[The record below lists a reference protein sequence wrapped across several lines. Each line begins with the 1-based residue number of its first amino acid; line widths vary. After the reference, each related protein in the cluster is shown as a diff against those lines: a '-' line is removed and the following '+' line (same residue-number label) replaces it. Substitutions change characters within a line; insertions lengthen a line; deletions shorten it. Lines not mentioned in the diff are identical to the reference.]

1 MAVHAVSIPEASV
14 QSVHVVPVTAGHIL
28 QEVCSDWSVY
38 CPFSHSLHVLID
50 VMPAPESENNPTT
63 QLLQTDAVDCPVP
76 TSLYFPPTHAVHL
89 SEDRPVSLD
98 HFAAKH
104 CLQLLSEESPVTLDH
119 LPSVQSL
126 H

>member
-50 VMPAPESENNPTT
+50 VMPAPASENNPIT
-63 QLLQTDAVDCPVP
+63 QLLQTDSVVCPVP
-76 TSLYFPPTHAVHL
+76 ASLYFPA
-89 SEDRPVSLD
+89 
-98 HFAAKH
+98 
-104 CLQLLSEESPVTLDH
+104 LQT
-119 LPSVQSL
+119 VQSSSSSCL
-126 H
+126 VAVVVSVR